1 MHVTGSAQLL
11 VAALRAARPQTDTQV
26 LEKLAAAP
34 QRAPLVIVLV
44 VRPVEHPKVPRI
56 EQMLSLACAVQNMQ
70 LAAYALGFGSIWR
83 TGDVTYVDTLAT
95 QLGLE
100 AGDRVAGFLY
110 LGTPRPPREP
120 VALDPTQFF
129 AHWQAA
135 RALSTDLPESA
146 GRSRRNSFST
156 TRQDAISASW
166 PMHWLRHWCWRPRD
180 APRSRRYCRQ

>member
-1 MHVTGSAQLL
+1 MDALDALLNRVSCQRLIDPSPQGAEREQIFAAALRAPDHGHLRPWRFLVVEGDARHQLGAAL

-70 LAAYALGFGSIWR
+70 LAAYALGFGRIWR

-110 LGTPRPPREP
+110 LGTPQVSPREP

-135 RALSTDLPESA
+135 
-146 GRSRRNSFST
+146 G
-156 TRQDAISASW
+156 
-166 PMHWLRHWCWRPRD
+166 H
-180 APRSRRYCRQ
+180 